1 MAIAAKPAQPNCLI
15 LDWLCIAFDSRSI
28 TKQPAPSAESASR
41 TSGLLTA
48 PFAAQSNTFR
58 RPCDSIDNKMAQFAD
73 IFSTRPVLADGAM
86 GTVLYARG
94 VFINRCYDELNLSDP
109 NLILSIHEDY
119 LQAGAEILETNTF
132 GANRFRLT
140 RHGLASK
147 VAEIN
152 AAGVK
157 LARQAVDHLQEKQ
170 AGTAYVAGS
179 IGPLGVRLEPLGK
192 TGLDEARDAFAE
204 QIRALADAGVDM
216 LIIETMPALNEA
228 REALLAAE
236 ETAPQLPVL
245 VMVTVDDES
254 NCLDGSSPQ
263 QAAALLT
270 EWGADAI
277 GVNCSTGP
285 STVLTAIEA
294 MRSATTLPLA
304 AMPNAG
310 MPRAIEGRNIYLCS
324 PEYMASFARKAIAAG
339 AQIVGGCCGTT
350 PNHIRAM
357 RSAMRAIDAQAR
369 VSDGGKHAEI
379 STETPPAPLGQ
390 RSRIGS
396 LVEQGGFVTLVEI
409 VPPKGIDCSKEIEGA
424 RLLAQLGVH
433 AINVPDS
440 PRASARMSAQSLCI
454 QIQQHTGIETILH
467 YTCRDRNVLS
477 IQSDLLGASSIGLR
491 NILCLTG
498 DPPKLGNYPDA
509 TAVFDVDAIGLVN
522 IVRRLNHG
530 LDIGSNSIAAST
542 NFTIGVAANP
552 GVPDIEH
559 ELRRFAYKV
568 EAGAEYSITQ
578 PVFDLRLLEEFL
590 NRIESFRIPV
600 IAGIWP
606 LTSLRNAEFMKND
619 LRVSMP
625 EEIMLRMAQA
635 DTPDAARKE
644 GILIAQEMLEA
655 VRPMVQGVQVSAPF
669 GRYTAA
675 AEVIASVLPQAASL
689 TE

>member
-1 MAIAAKPAQPNCLI
+1 M
-15 LDWLCIAFDSRSI
+15 
-28 TKQPAPSAESASR
+28 PS
-41 TSGLLTA
+41 
-48 PFAAQSNTFR
+48 
-58 RPCDSIDNKMAQFAD
+58 FAD
-73 IFSTRPVLADGAM
+73 IFGTRPVLADGAM

-109 NLILSIHEDY
+109 GLILSIHEDY
-119 LQAGAEILETNTF
+119 LQAGAEIVETNTF
-132 GANRFRLT
+132 GANRFRLG
-140 RHGLASK
+140 RHGLAGK

-152 AAGVK
+152 SAGVR
-157 LARQAVDHLQEKQ
+157 LARQAVVHLKEKQ
-170 AGTAYVAGS
+170 AGDAWVAGS
-179 IGPLGVRLEPLGK
+179 VGPLGVRLEPLGK
-192 TGLDEARDAFAE
+192 TGLDEARAAFVE
-204 QIRALADAGVDM
+204 QIRALVAAGVDM
-216 LIIETMPALNEA
+216 LIVETMPALNEA
-228 REALLAAE
+228 REALAAAQE
-236 ETAPQLPVL
+236 AAPELPLL

-254 NCLDGSSPQ
+254 NCLDGSSPE

-270 EWGADAI
+270 EWGANAV
-277 GVNCSTGP
+277 GVNCSIGP
-285 STVLTAIEA
+285 STVLTALEA
-294 MRSATTLPLA
+294 MRGATTLPIA

-310 MPRAIEGRNIYLCS
+310 MPREVEGRNIYLCS
-324 PEYMASFARKAIAAG
+324 PEYMASFARKAIGAG

-357 RSAMRAIDAQAR
+357 RSAMRAIEAQ
-369 VSDGGKHAEI
+369 GKVADHEAHSAL
-379 STETPPAPLGQ
+379 STETPPAPLGH
-390 RSRIGS
+390 RSRIGA
-396 LVEQGGFVTLVEI
+396 LVEQQTFITLVEI
-409 VPPKGIDCSKEIEGA
+409 VPPRGIDCSKEIEGA

-467 YTCRDRNVLS
+467 YTCRDRNILS

-522 IVRRLNHG
+522 IVQRLNHG
-530 LDIGSNSIAAST
+530 LDIGLNSIGAST

-552 GVPDIEH
+552 GVPDIEQ
-559 ELRRFAYKV
+559 ELRRFQYKV
-568 EAGAEYSITQ
+568 EAGGEYAITQ

-590 NRIESFRIPV
+590 NRIEGFRIPV

-635 DTPDAARKE
+635 DSPEAARRE
-644 GILIAQEMLEA
+644 GIKIAQEMLES
-655 VRPMVQGVQVSAPF
+655 VRPLVQGVQVSAPF
-669 GRYTAA
+669 GRYAAA
-675 AEVIASVLPQAASL
+675 AEVIASVLPQADA
-689 TE
+689 TPAEQMHGIV